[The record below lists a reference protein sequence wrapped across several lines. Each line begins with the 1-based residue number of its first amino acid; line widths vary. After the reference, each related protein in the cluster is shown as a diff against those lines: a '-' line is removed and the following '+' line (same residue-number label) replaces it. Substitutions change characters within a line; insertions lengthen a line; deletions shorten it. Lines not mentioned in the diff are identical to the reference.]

1 MLTTNALINVT
12 TYKTTNKELKDMTNK
27 EFIQG
32 AVSFMAGVAI
42 VTGVITLNPILALS
56 GALIEL
62 LNLYNLTNTK
72 GTKTN
77 D

>member
-1 MLTTNALINVT
+1 MT
-12 TYKTTNKELKDMTNK
+12 KKEL
-27 EFIQG
+27 IQNTISYASG
-32 AVSFMAGVAI
+32 STIATGLITGNI
-42 VTGVITLNPILALS
+42 VLTLI
-56 GALIEL
+56 GGLIEL

>member
-1 MLTTNALINVT
+1 
-12 TYKTTNKELKDMTNK
+12 MTNK

-32 AVSFMAGVAI
+32 AVSFTAGVAI
-42 VTGVITLNPILALS
+42 VTGVITLNPVIALS

-62 LNLYNLTNTK
+62 LNLYEINNTK
-72 GTKTN
+72 ETKTN

>member
-1 MLTTNALINVT
+1 LITGNIVLTLI
-12 TYKTTNKELKDMTNK
+12 
-27 EFIQG
+27 
-32 AVSFMAGVAI
+32 
-42 VTGVITLNPILALS
+42 

-62 LNLYNLTNTK
+62 LNLYEINNTK

>member
-1 MLTTNALINVT
+1 
-12 TYKTTNKELKDMTNK
+12 MTNK

-32 AVSFMAGVAI
+32 VVSFMAGVAI
-42 VTGVITLNPILALS
+42 VTGVITFNPVIALS

-62 LNLYNLTNTK
+62 LNLYEINNTK